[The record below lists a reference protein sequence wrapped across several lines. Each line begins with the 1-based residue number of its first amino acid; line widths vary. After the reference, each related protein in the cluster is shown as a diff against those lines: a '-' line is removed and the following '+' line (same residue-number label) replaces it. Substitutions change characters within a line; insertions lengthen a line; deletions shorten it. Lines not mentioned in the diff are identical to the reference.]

1 MRADQIL
8 PDDVDHARFAGL
20 TIRKGTVAAFLANAR
35 TCTRADASESERSQA
50 QARIAEDLPALR
62 ALGLFEVLE
71 IRDDRL
77 RAWCD
82 AAIARREPRA

>member
-1 MRADQIL
+1 MRAEQIL
-8 PDDVDHARFAGL
+8 PDDVDHGQFAGL

-35 TCTRADASESERSQA
+35 TWTRADAGADERALA

-71 IRDDRL
+71 IRDERL
-77 RAWCD
+77 RDMVAEGLSRGPGC
-82 AAIARREPRA
+82 P